1 MKVGEDWKLIDL
13 DAAAKIGEEAGLK
26 SSTGY
31 VPPELLILSSA
42 GEACVRDPNQAD
54 ALTADP
60 SFDMWSFGAL
70 LYLLITGETL
80 FKNNMEDNLN
90 NRDLLRLCEWN
101 VDDLEDALDN
111 VHNSRGKH
119 QPLGRDLLE
128 KLLQPEASK
137 RPKTMANVLKH
148 PFFVGESPEELEKE
162 IKKLQAQLEKARA
175 EAGRGG
181 SDQTA
186 IITMFAQ
193 QLEDL
198 KRGQAEIQS
207 TTQRVATTTERVEKE
222 QRRQTQLLE
231 AIDKRTIKI
240 EGISDQ
246 TYNQLRKTERVL
258 LRSMFEAT
266 EVTLP
271 TSFVIMPSEIEA
283 EGPPPTGPLIQLA
296 EDGSGVELG
305 AFGEEVK
312 KKLEKRKGWF
322 DKVCKLGASIATG

>member
-13 DAAAKIGEEAGLK
+13 DAAAKIGEKAGLK

-42 GEACVRDPNQAD
+42 GEACVRDPTQAD

-80 FKNNMEDNLN
+80 FNNNMEDNLN
-90 NRDLLRLCEWN
+90 NRDLLRLCEWD

-111 VHNSRGKH
+111 VHNSQGKH

-128 KLLQPEASK
+128 KLLQPAASN

-162 IKKLQAQLEKARA
+162 IKKLQAQLEGARA

-207 TTQRVATTTERVEKE
+207 TTQRVAPRVPPPIAWRKSRKGRCSSSKPSISAPSRSKVYRTRPTTSFARLSGFSSVACLKRRKSPC
-222 QRRQTQLLE
+222 QRRL
-231 AIDKRTIKI
+231 
-240 EGISDQ
+240 SS
-246 TYNQLRKTERVL
+246 YRVKSKQMG
-258 LRSMFEAT
+258 R
-266 EVTLP
+266 LP
-271 TSFVIMPSEIEA
+271 LV
-283 EGPPPTGPLIQLA
+283 
-296 EDGSGVELG
+296 
-305 AFGEEVK
+305 
-312 KKLEKRKGWF
+312 R
-322 DKVCKLGASIATG
+322 